1 MTYLKIP
8 EISLSTIT
16 INFESEALK
25 ELSNRLTKACY
36 MDFKLTSSYREE
48 ISCCSDAIS
57 AYFLSSYKK
66 QNQKSMLDFTIP
78 GTKLPIVPVGT
89 KYGIITFNSFNNTL
103 SSSFRNW
110 FSYGKE
116 IIDNTTYIKCE
127 NQNYKS
133 RSYFL
138 IELSTIQE
146 LAKQQNMKKEKE
158 IIGYKLSLLKY
169 EKAAAIIG
177 RGNSNLA
184 MFNTNSIYQTT
195 KTIYYNVW
203 EKTINNLKDAGVL
216 DEWFEPVYEEDKI
229 MISNYEVL
237 FFKAHTTIDGYMFTQ
252 QFWEAARII
261 SSNTKA
267 KIMIGCSKQFDVS
280 LDTINKILN
289 KLNQQQ

>member
-66 QNQKSMLDFTIP
+66 QKQKSMIDFTIP
-78 GTKLPIVPVGT
+78 GTKLPIIPKGT
-89 KYGIITFNSFNNTL
+89 PYFTKNGSKFSFVNTHEL
-103 SSSFRNW
+103 Y
-110 FSYGKE
+110 SYGHYNLYDAVYINCKE
-116 IIDNTTYIKCE
+116 ADYDRG
-127 NQNYKS
+127 NYYLVK
-133 RSYFL
+133 
-138 IELSTIQE
+138 LSTIQE

-177 RGNSNLA
+177 RGNSDLS
-184 MFNTNSIYQTT
+184 MFNTNSIYQTS

-252 QFWEAARII
+252 QFWEAAKVI
-261 SSNTKA
+261 SINSKA

>member
-8 EISLSTIT
+8 EISLSAIT

-25 ELSNRLTKACY
+25 ELSNILTKACY
-36 MDFKLTSSYREE
+36 MDFKTTSSYREE

-66 QNQKSMLDFTIP
+66 QKQKSMIDFTIP
-78 GTKLPIVPVGT
+78 GTKLPIIPKGT
-89 KYGIITFNSFNNTL
+89 PYFTKNGSNFSFVNTHEL
-103 SSSFRNW
+103 Y
-110 FSYGKE
+110 SYGHYNLY
-116 IIDNTTYIKCE
+116 DAVYINCE
-127 NQNYKS
+127 EADYDRGNYYLVK
-133 RSYFL
+133 
-138 IELSTIQE
+138 LSTIQE

-177 RGNSNLA
+177 RGNSDLS

-261 SSNTKA
+261 SGNTKA